1 MRLMAIDYGK
11 KRVGIASTDETG
23 DFALPRAV
31 WPNDETLVEKI
42 LKLQVGEQIEK
53 IIIGESRN
61 LDGSPNPIQKEIDNL
76 KSEIAKR
83 GVEIVSHPEVF
94 ITLEARRLQPRRL
107 RSGSRLKRRESKNR
121 MTDASAA
128 TLILKSFIDTMY
140 NREV

>member
-31 WPNDETLVEKI
+31 WPNDETLVDKI
-42 LKLQVGEQIEK
+42 LKLRVEEQIEK

-94 ITLEARRLQPRRL
+94 TTLEARRLQ
-107 RSGSRLKRRESKNR
+107 GQTE

-128 TLILKSFIDTMY
+128 ALILKSFIDTMY
-140 NREV
+140 NRDV

>member
-31 WPNDETLVEKI
+31 WPNDETLVDKI
-42 LKLQVGEQIEK
+42 LKLKVEEQIEK

-94 ITLEARRLQPRRL
+94 TTLEARRLQ
-107 RSGSRLKRRESKNR
+107 GQTE

-128 TLILKSFIDTMY
+128 ALILKSFIDTMY
-140 NREV
+140 NRNV

>member
-31 WPNDETLVEKI
+31 WPNDETLVDKI
-42 LKLQVGEQIEK
+42 LKLKVEEQIEK

-94 ITLEARRLQPRRL
+94 TTLEARRLQ
-107 RSGSRLKRRESKNR
+107 GQTE

-128 TLILKSFIDTMY
+128 ALILKSFIDTMY
-140 NREV
+140 NRDV

>member
-31 WPNDETLVEKI
+31 WPNDEALVDKI
-42 LKLQVGEQIEK
+42 LKLRVEEQIEK

-61 LDGSPNPIQKEIDNL
+61 LDGSPNPIQKDIDNL
-76 KSEIAKR
+76 KSELAKH

-94 ITLEARRLQPRRL
+94 TTLEARRLQ
-107 RSGSRLKRRESKNR
+107 GQTE

-128 TLILKSFIDTMY
+128 ALILKSFIDTMY
-140 NREV
+140 NRDV

>member
-61 LDGSPNPIQKEIDNL
+61 LDGSPNPIQKDIDNL
-76 KSEIAKR
+76 KNELAKH

-94 ITLEARRLQPRRL
+94 TTLEARRLQ
-107 RSGSRLKRRESKNR
+107 GQTE

-128 TLILKSFIDTMY
+128 ALILKSFIDTMY
-140 NREV
+140 NKGV

>member
-1 MRLMAIDYGK
+1 MAIDYGK

-31 WPNDETLVEKI
+31 WPNDETLVDKI
-42 LKLQVGEQIEK
+42 LKLKVEEQIEK

-76 KSEIAKR
+76 KSELAKR

-94 ITLEARRLQPRRL
+94 TTLEARRLQ
-107 RSGSRLKRRESKNR
+107 GQTE

-128 TLILKSFIDTMY
+128 ALILKSFIDTMY
-140 NREV
+140 NRNV

>member
-61 LDGSPNPIQKEIDNL
+61 LDGSPNPIQKDIDNL
-76 KSEIAKR
+76 KNELAKH

-94 ITLEARRLQPRRL
+94 TTLEARRLQPRRL
-107 RSGSRLKRRESKNR
+107 RTGSRLKRRESKNR

>member
-61 LDGSPNPIQKEIDNL
+61 LDGSPNPIQKDIDNL
-76 KSEIAKR
+76 KNELAKH

-94 ITLEARRLQPRRL
+94 TTLEARRLQ
-107 RSGSRLKRRESKNR
+107 GQTQ

-128 TLILKSFIDTMY
+128 ALILKSFIDTMY
-140 NREV
+140 NRDV

>member
-31 WPNDETLVEKI
+31 WPNDEALVDKI
-42 LKLQVGEQIEK
+42 LKLRVEEQIEK

-76 KSEIAKR
+76 KSELAKH

-94 ITLEARRLQPRRL
+94 TTLEARRLQ
-107 RSGSRLKRRESKNR
+107 GQTE

-128 TLILKSFIDTMY
+128 ALILKSFIDTMY
-140 NREV
+140 NKGV

>member
-61 LDGSPNPIQKEIDNL
+61 LDGSPNPIQKDIDNL
-76 KSEIAKR
+76 KNELAKH

-94 ITLEARRLQPRRL
+94 TTLEARRLQPRRL